1 MRLRIK
7 DFTTK
12 VGSGVTPRGGAS
24 VYQDQGIPLF
34 RSQNVT
40 NEGFLLDDIVYIPK
54 EIHESMSGSCLKP
67 NDVLLNITGASIGRC
82 FYLPGDFQNGNVN
95 QHVCI
100 IRLKKNVLP
109 AFLYYNLIS
118 AKGQSLIE
126 SCQTGANREGLA
138 KEDICNFEFDI
149 PSIEQQQK
157 VVGYLNCKTSDISR
171 QVSLLTRK
179 RDAYLRLKKSIINH
193 AVTKGLN
200 LNAKMK
206 DSGIEWI
213 GDVPEEW
220 EVKRLKDCVECNR
233 KSLGE
238 DTRKDMDIRYVE
250 ISDVSYAKGI
260 ENIQSLKF
268 GEAPSRARRIAQK
281 GDVIVSTVRTYLKAM
296 ARIEDETIIVSTG
309 FAVMHPT
316 KCDGVFLSYY
326 VLSDAFLNKVE
337 MQSKGTSYPAINASD
352 IVAIHI
358 SLPPLSD
365 QRSIATYLDDK
376 CGKIDAIVA
385 NLNKQISRY
394 GDLKRSL
401 IDEVITG
408 KRTV

>member
-40 NEGFLLDDIVYIPK
+40 NEGFLLDDIVYISK

-82 FYLPGDFQNGNVN
+82 FYLPDDFQEGNVN

-157 VVGYLNCKTSDISR
+157 VVGYLNGKTSDISR

-200 LNAKMK
+200 PNAKMK

-220 EVKRLKDCVECNR
+220 KLCLLKDCLAIQNGRDYKDIECTDGYPVIGSGGTFAYASNYMYD
-233 KSLGE
+233 GE
-238 DTRKDMDIRYVE
+238 
-250 ISDVSYAKGI
+250 
-260 ENIQSLKF
+260 
-268 GEAPSRARRIAQK
+268 
-281 GDVIVSTVRTYLKAM
+281 VIFMGR
-296 ARIEDETIIVSTG
+296 
-309 FAVMHPT
+309 
-316 KCDGVFLSYY
+316 
-326 VLSDAFLNKVE
+326 
-337 MQSKGTSYPAINASD
+337 KGTIDRPLYFNGKFWAVDTMFYAIPRKNM
-352 IVAIHI
+352 VGRYLYYY
-358 SLPPLSD
+358 SLCFPFSKIMTQTALPSMTMTALNFLQLAVPSTAE

>member
-82 FYLPGDFQNGNVN
+82 FYLPDDFQNGNVN

-200 LNAKMK
+200 PNAKMK

-213 GDVPEEW
+213 GDVPEDW
-220 EVKRLKDCVECNR
+220 RLCLLKDCLAIQNGRDYKDIECTDGYPVIGSGGTFAYASNYMYD
-233 KSLGE
+233 GE
-238 DTRKDMDIRYVE
+238 
-250 ISDVSYAKGI
+250 
-260 ENIQSLKF
+260 
-268 GEAPSRARRIAQK
+268 
-281 GDVIVSTVRTYLKAM
+281 VIFMGR
-296 ARIEDETIIVSTG
+296 
-309 FAVMHPT
+309 
-316 KCDGVFLSYY
+316 
-326 VLSDAFLNKVE
+326 
-337 MQSKGTSYPAINASD
+337 KGTIDRPLYFNGKFWAVDTMFYAIPRTKM
-352 IVAIHI
+352 VGRYLYYY
-358 SLPPLSD
+358 SLCFPFSKIMTQTALPSMTMTTLNFLQLAVPSTAE

>member
-40 NEGFLLDDIVYIPK
+40 NEGFLLDDIVYISK
-54 EIHESMSGSCLKP
+54 EIQESMSGSCLKP

-82 FYLPGDFQNGNVN
+82 FYLPKDFQEGNVN

-126 SCQTGANREGLA
+126 SCQTGANREGLT
-138 KEDICNFEFDI
+138 KEDICNFAFDI

-157 VVGYLNCKTSDISR
+157 VVDYLNGKTSEISR

-193 AVTKGLN
+193 AVTKGLDI
-200 LNAKMK
+200 NAKMK
-206 DSGIEWI
+206 NSGIDWI
-213 GDVPEEW
+213 GNVPEEW
-220 EVKRLKDCVECNR
+220 EVKRLKDVCTLSPNVKMPNHEYASYLPMEGLRLGQIETSDECISALQGKYTPFEENDLLVA
-233 KSLGE
+233 KVTPCFENGNIAIAEGLTNGVGFGSS
-238 DTRKDMDIRYVE
+238 E
-250 ISDVSYAKGI
+250 IFVLRANKKSDVRFLFYL
-260 ENIQSLKF
+260 SLSSN
-268 GEAPSRARRIAQK
+268 PQ
-281 GDVIVSTVRTYLKAM
+281 L
-296 ARIEDETIIVSTG
+296 
-309 FAVMHPT
+309 
-316 KCDGVFLSYY
+316 
-326 VLSDAFLNKVE
+326 
-337 MQSKGTSYPAINASD
+337 
-352 IVAIHI
+352 
-358 SLPPLSD
+358 
-365 QRSIATYLDDK
+365 
-376 CGKIDAIVA
+376 
-385 NLNKQISRY
+385 
-394 GDLKRSL
+394 
-401 IDEVITG
+401 
-408 KRTV
+408 

>member
-82 FYLPGDFQNGNVN
+82 FYLPDDFQNGNVN

-200 LNAKMK
+200 PNAKMK

-220 EVKRLKDCVECNR
+220 KPCRFKDFVKLCTVTSNSIRKIGLENIESGTGRFIQTDTEFEGNGVEFK
-233 KSLGE
+233 KSDIVYGKLRPYLQKVWMAEFSGNAIG
-238 DTRKDMDIRYVE
+238 DFFVFKTQKNALPSYIRYVMLSE
-250 ISDVSYAKGI
+250 QFTK
-260 ENIQSLKF
+260 
-268 GEAPSRARRIAQK
+268 EADS
-281 GDVIVSTVRTYLKAM
+281 STVGAKMPR
-296 ARIEDETIIVSTG
+296 VSSG
-309 FAVMHPT
+309 FI
-316 KCDGVFLSYY
+316 LSLQYC
-326 VLSDAFLNKVE
+326 L
-337 MQSKGTSYPAINASD
+337 P
-352 IVAIHI
+352 
-358 SLPPLSD
+358 SLQE